1 MRQHDALD
9 IVLILS
15 IRFCIP
21 IFNTDILIIFIYIF
35 SFGGVQMLIFEM
47 RCLGPF
53 VPFVFMC
60 VLMTSKI
67 VTNLILHANACGNA
81 TTVISNDPRT
91 MVEGH
96 MLWSSDSCWN
106 TRPHSSCDRRIETVG
121 MQYSSTCYHS
131 ELIPDSELAIISS
144 TICVFY
150 SQININID
158 YFHSNYYILLSH
170 AKQATDSKDAK
181 GDQMYFL

>member
-106 TRPHSSCDRRIETVG
+106 TRPHYSYGKRIETVG
-121 MQYSSTCYHS
+121 MHHAV
-131 ELIPDSELAIISS
+131 LK
-144 TICVFY
+144 
-150 SQININID
+150 
-158 YFHSNYYILLSH
+158 HLLS
-170 AKQATDSKDAK
+170 
-181 GDQMYFL
+181 